1 MAQEAAM
8 ASVQVWEELA
18 QTVSS
23 DLRRGARMHV
33 EGRRAIRN
41 GTDREN
47 RKHAWEIVASE
58 VRFLDAA
65 PKREARNSGE
75 FITESSAELQ

>member
-1 MAQEAAM
+1 
-8 ASVQVWEELA
+8 VY
-18 QTVSS
+18 
-23 DLRRGARMHV
+23 V
-33 EGRRAIRN
+33 EGQLAIRN
-41 GTDREN
+41 CTDREN
-47 RKHAWEIVASE
+47 RKHAYREIVASE

>member
-1 MAQEAAM
+1 LHKPL
-8 ASVQVWEELA
+8 V
-18 QTVSS
+18 
-23 DLRRGARMHV
+23 RIYGGAREKYV

-58 VRFLDAA
+58 VRCLDAA
-65 PKREARNSGE
+65 PKREARNSDE